1 NVSYQT
7 TFHFQKKSGHRK
19 LPVLQTTEKSQVN
32 EKKSSGKSD
41 IIDIQNRDTPA
52 ENTRENHKTPV
63 VSATGNSNNE
73 RFRSLRRSRTKK
85 PVHACS
91 QSQNDDIQPSEVSS
105 NASYTN
111 TNTFSRQD
119 SAKKSEMVK
128 PQEKHAREEPTRKAR
143 TLPTLSFSQ
152 RNKISSSDFLKD
164 KKNLSTAKNLAQEKP
179 AHLTDQAA
187 DKSFLSSDSFDD
199 VYKANVSLMAD
210 PRSSQSTVDIN
221 RAESRQIGKKGIVA
235 HAAVD
240 TGKEQELLLQ
250 KSFSL
255 SEEVAECLK
264 YEGVED
270 SSCNDTEFEHV
281 KIVAINRFGENEKVD
296 GALRNEL
303 QGSGSWGSQ
312 VHQKQKPN
320 ESEQLLK
327 DENHKTLLCR
337 MPSDAS
343 DKLST
348 STVCSGSTLE
358 EGNLDESS
366 LAEEDLHL
374 RECSPN
380 SSVSESMFRPAN
392 SESLEEIEPDVFPD
406 SKQQCKPNLVET
418 DPVNRRKGESPHD
431 LNHPGPPASDPC
443 PGNVQMRPPERR
455 KGKRVSF
462 KDKSGEQVLHRN
474 EPDCSPLAN
483 EEDKMTSKTRSAE
496 EKTIPQVAS
505 EPEKVT
511 LLSLSMNIQGQ
522 MQSIDKSESFSDLP
536 EATLDLDHD
545 FLTHETPSI
554 SELVKDNDSTASN
567 SHINNTVIRAS
578 TPDQQQRSLQ
588 QSRQPSD
595 VQLAVPTIAV
605 SSTTGIE
612 KEQAED
618 DDLDDLFDK
627 HHPHLLG
634 SRSSLAD
641 SRESIYSVYSDAGE
655 VNYGKIPVTGDIM
668 FNLTYNVKSS
678 TLEVHVKQCRGLA
691 AVDTKHNKSDPYVKT
706 YLLPDKT
713 RSGKRKT
720 KIKKH
725 TLNPTFDEVLKH
737 IIGFDLLQYS
747 ITRSE
752 LESRT
757 LWVTVW
763 HNDRLGRND
772 FLGELTIPLDYYR
785 FEESEPRWYPLQERA
800 VGQES
805 PMMAYKGDLF
815 VSLKYV
821 PADMVDNA
829 PKKKSGS
836 LRKKSKEKEKTPA
849 RLGEVH
855 IFIKE
860 AQNLTAMRASAGSNP
875 FCKGRSSGKRVD
887 ASNQENDQPQ
897 VAARSHLFDGVDQ
910 SQLHLHGLELTI
922 WDHEKLSSNDF
933 LGGVRLN
940 LGQGS
945 NLGNGKPVDWMDARG
960 EEVEAWQ
967 SMIEH
972 PNEWVDAQL
981 PLRASMGKQVVK
993 K

>member
-1 NVSYQT
+1 MSP
-7 TFHFQKKSGHRK
+7 S
-19 LPVLQTTEKSQVN
+19 
-32 EKKSSGKSD
+32 
-41 IIDIQNRDTPA
+41 
-52 ENTRENHKTPV
+52 
-63 VSATGNSNNE
+63 
-73 RFRSLRRSRTKK
+73 
-85 PVHACS
+85 ACS
-91 QSQNDDIQPSEVSS
+91 LTFRT
-105 NASYTN
+105 SY
-111 TNTFSRQD
+111 
-119 SAKKSEMVK
+119 
-128 PQEKHAREEPTRKAR
+128 
-143 TLPTLSFSQ
+143 
-152 RNKISSSDFLKD
+152 
-164 KKNLSTAKNLAQEKP
+164 
-179 AHLTDQAA
+179 LT
-187 DKSFLSSDSFDD
+187 
-199 VYKANVSLMAD
+199 
-210 PRSSQSTVDIN
+210 
-221 RAESRQIGKKGIVA
+221 
-235 HAAVD
+235 
-240 TGKEQELLLQ
+240 
-250 KSFSL
+250 
-255 SEEVAECLK
+255 
-264 YEGVED
+264 
-270 SSCNDTEFEHV
+270 
-281 KIVAINRFGENEKVD
+281 KV
-296 GALRNEL
+296 
-303 QGSGSWGSQ
+303 
-312 VHQKQKPN
+312 
-320 ESEQLLK
+320 
-327 DENHKTLLCR
+327 
-337 MPSDAS
+337 
-343 DKLST
+343 
-348 STVCSGSTLE
+348 
-358 EGNLDESS
+358 
-366 LAEEDLHL
+366 
-374 RECSPN
+374 
-380 SSVSESMFRPAN
+380 
-392 SESLEEIEPDVFPD
+392 
-406 SKQQCKPNLVET
+406 
-418 DPVNRRKGESPHD
+418 
-431 LNHPGPPASDPC
+431 
-443 PGNVQMRPPERR
+443 
-455 KGKRVSF
+455 
-462 KDKSGEQVLHRN
+462 
-474 EPDCSPLAN
+474 
-483 EEDKMTSKTRSAE
+483 
-496 EKTIPQVAS
+496 IP
-505 EPEKVT
+505 
-511 LLSLSMNIQGQ
+511 
-522 MQSIDKSESFSDLP
+522 
-536 EATLDLDHD
+536 
-545 FLTHETPSI
+545 
-554 SELVKDNDSTASN
+554 ELVKDNDSTASN
-567 SHINNTVIRAS
+567 SHINNTAIRASTPDQQRIIRAS

-612 KEQAED
+612 KEPAED

-627 HHPHLLG
+627 HCPHLLG

-725 TLNPTFDEVLKH
+725 TLNPTFDEVLK
-737 IIGFDLLQYS
+737 YS

-772 FLGELTIPLDYYR
+772 FLGEVTIPLDYYR

-875 FCKGRSSGKRVD
+875 FCKGYLLPDVSHATKQKTPVIKKTT
-887 ASNQENDQPQ
+887 NPQ
-897 VAARSHLFDGVDQ
+897 WQHVLIFDGVDQ
-910 SQLHLHGLELTI
+910 SQLHLHGLELTV